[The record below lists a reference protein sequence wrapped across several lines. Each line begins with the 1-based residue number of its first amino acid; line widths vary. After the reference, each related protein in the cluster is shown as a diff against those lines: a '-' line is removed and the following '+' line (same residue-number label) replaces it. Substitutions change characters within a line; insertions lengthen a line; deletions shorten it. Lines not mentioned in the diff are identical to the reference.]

1 MLNYRSMSK
10 KPNILS
16 TTVIAKSKLFDI
28 EDVHLRFSN
37 GQERHFERIH
47 GHRGYGSVM
56 VVAMPDPETVLLVR
70 EYGVGADSYV
80 LGFPKGAMEKEE
92 DPIVT
97 AGREIKEELG
107 YGARQFTYLTRV
119 SASPGYLRS
128 MMDVIIATDLYEEK
142 IEGDEPEP
150 LEVIP
155 WKLSQMDELLKNPE
169 FHEARS
175 IAALLLVER
184 FVHAR

>member
-1 MLNYRSMSK
+1 MPVKPKILN
-10 KPNILS
+10 
-16 TTVIAKSKLFDI
+16 TVVLAKSRLFDI
-28 EDVHLRFSN
+28 EGVHLRFSN

-47 GHRGYGSVM
+47 GHGHGSVM
-56 VVAMPDPETVLLVR
+56 IVPMLDAQTVLLVR
-70 EYGVGADSYV
+70 EYSVGVEGYV
-80 LGFPKGAMEKEE
+80 LGFPKGAVEKGE
-92 DPIVT
+92 DPLVT
-97 AGREIKEELG
+97 AAREIKEEVG
-107 YGARQFTYLTRV
+107 YGARHFTRLSQV

-128 MMDVIIATDLYEEK
+128 MMDIIIATDLYHEK

-155 WKLSQMDELLKNPE
+155 WKLSEIDALLSNPE

-184 FVHAR
+184 LRHDR